1 MHQFDGYM
9 DNLANA
15 ATNKKAVLERLA
27 TSIED
32 LTKANVKLAG
42 SNTDLAATNFKLTS
56 DLRKLCEQLNA
67 AIKKLPPGSST
78 ARPEFVP
85 HTRNGPNGWILGA
98 YCFSHGYGLAKD
110 HNSKSCRPRANNHQ
124 EGANRCNT
132 MNGST
137 ANKGWDD

>member
-1 MHQFDGYM
+1 MHQFGGCM

-15 ATNKKAVLERLA
+15 STNKKAVLERLL
-27 TSIED
+27 TLIQD
-32 LTKANVKLAG
+32 LTEANVKLAG
-42 SNTDLAATNFKLTS
+42 SNTNFTATNSKLTS

-67 AIKKLPPGSST
+67 AIKKLPPGSNT

-85 HTRNGPNGWILGA
+85 HTRDSPTGWILGA

-110 HNSKSCRPRANNHQ
+110 HDSKSCRRRANNHQ

-132 MNGST
+132 MNGLT
-137 ANKGWDD
+137 AHIGWND